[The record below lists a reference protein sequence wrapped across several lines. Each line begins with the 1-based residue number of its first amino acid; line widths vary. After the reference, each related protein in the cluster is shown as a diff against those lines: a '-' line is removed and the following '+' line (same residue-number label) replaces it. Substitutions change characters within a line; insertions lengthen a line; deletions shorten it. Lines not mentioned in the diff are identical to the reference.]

1 MAQLSD
7 IIGFD
12 ETLPVTQ
19 HHDREILHSV
29 YPFID
34 PNQYFSSQTFKGQVV
49 LITGASRGIG
59 QELALYYARAGAS
72 LVLVSRRQDTLDET
86 RAAVLKE
93 VPGAEVVTFPADV
106 KDPVKAEDAV
116 KAATSRFGRLDI
128 LIANAGAVSAFDK
141 PLADKDA
148 NEWWN
153 TFEVNVRGVYNYLRA
168 ATHAI
173 LETKGSII
181 VVTSAVAQLRLLH
194 GSDYC
199 TSKFALGRL
208 IEFAVLATLYRTS
221 WFAYIRASP
230 RRDSNRI
237 AFGGWF
243 TPQPQ
248 PSFDTVALPVATALT
263 ISAGKAEWLRG
274 RFWSSNWDI
283 SEGEVNW
290 KEKTLK
296 HNGLLGSIIEAGPE
310 TFKLNVVDCRIA

>member
-1 MAQLSD
+1 MAEYSPES

-12 ETLPVTQ
+12 ETLPVTPR
-19 HHDREILHSV
+19 HDV

-34 PNQYFSSQTFKGQVV
+34 PTQYFSSQTFKGQVV

-86 RAAVLKE
+86 KATVLKE

-116 KAATSRFGRLDI
+116 KAATSRFGRLDV
-128 LIANAGAVSAFDK
+128 LIANAGTLSAFDK
-141 PLADKDA
+141 PLANKDA

-168 ATHAI
+168 ATPAI
-173 LETKGSII
+173 LETKGSIV
-181 VVTSAVAQLRLLH
+181 VVTSLASHLRIPFS
-194 GSDYC
+194 SDYS

-208 IEFAVLATLYRTS
+208 IEFAALEYPELRV
-221 WFAYIRASP
+221 FALHPGTVETAMTAQSGVP
-230 RRDSNRI
+230 PSSV
-237 AFGGWF
+237 
-243 TPQPQ
+243 
-248 PSFDTVALPVATALT
+248 SFDTIALPAATALT

-274 RFWSSNWDI
+274 RYWSSNWDI
-283 SEGEVNW
+283 REGEINW

-296 HNGLLGSIIEAGPE
+296 QNGLVN
-310 TFKLNVVDCRIA
+310 KLFIPT

>member
-1 MAQLSD
+1 MAQVSD

-19 HHDREILHSV
+19 HHDV

-34 PNQYFSSQTFKGQVV
+34 PNQYFSSQTFKVK
-49 LITGASRGIG
+49 
-59 QELALYYARAGAS
+59 AGAS

-116 KAATSRFGRLDI
+116 KAATSRFGRLDV

-181 VVTSAVAQLRLLH
+181 VVTSSAAQLRFPH
-194 GSDYC
+194 ASDYS

-208 IEFAVLATLYRTS
+208 IEFAALEHPGLRV
-221 WFAYIRASP
+221 FALHPGVIQTAMVTGTGLP
-230 RRDSNRI
+230 
-237 AFGGWF
+237 
-243 TPQPQ
+243 PP
-248 PSFDTVALPVATALT
+248 PSFAFDTAALPAATALT
-263 ISAGKAEWLRG
+263 ISAGKVEWLRG
-274 RFWSSNWDI
+274 RYWSSNWDI
-283 SEGEVNW
+283 SEGEISW

-296 HNGLLGSIIEAGPE
+296 HNGLVS
-310 TFKLNVVDCRIA
+310 KLFIPD

>member
-1 MAQLSD
+1 MAQFSD

-19 HHDREILHSV
+19 HHDV
-29 YPFID
+29 YPFIY

-59 QELALYYARAGAS
+59 QEFALYYARAGAS

-116 KAATSRFGRLDI
+116 KVATSRFGRLDV
-128 LIANAGAVSAFDK
+128 LIANAGALSAFDK

-181 VVTSAVAQLRLLH
+181 VVSSAVAQLRFLL

-208 IEFAVLATLYRTS
+208 IEFAALEHPGLRV
-221 WFAYIRASP
+221 FALHPGVIQTALVTESGLP
-230 RRDSNRI
+230 
-237 AFGGWF
+237 
-243 TPQPQ
+243 P
-248 PSFDTVALPVATALT
+248 PSFDTAALPAATALT

-274 RFWSSNWDI
+274 RYWSSNWDI

-296 HNGLLGSIIEAGPE
+296 HNGLVS
-310 TFKLNVVDCRIA
+310 KLFIPK